1 VIELSHRPVKSS
13 LVAVAALVFAAVPAP
28 ADDAE
33 VGRELREVRVT
44 LQEMQATLER
54 LLVALHGSNDVA
66 YLDTLHRR
74 ERQLREELTAA
85 LERRREIEE
94 AVAEANQA
102 ISAQRGMKGE
112 MRELF
117 EDQVERE
124 IEALSR
130 RVARDV
136 GVLEELDVRI
146 EELEAELFDVG
157 ERLVR
162 VAARIEGRTAD
173 AGGVV
178 GDSVVGD
185 EAAVPPRE

>member
-1 VIELSHRPVKSS
+1 MIELSHRLVKST
-13 LVAVAALVFAAVPAP
+13 LVAAAALVFAAVPAP

-33 VGRELREVRVT
+33 LGRELREVRVT
-44 LQEMQATLER
+44 LQEMQTTLER

-94 AVAEANQA
+94 AVAKANQA
-102 ISAQRGMKGE
+102 ISAQRRMKGE

-124 IEALSR
+124 IETLSR
-130 RVARDV
+130 QVARDV

-173 AGGVV
+173 EGGA
-178 GDSVVGD
+178 VGD